1 LTGCAKSCAQP
12 GPAEI
17 TLLGTTI
24 EENGQILEAYQVYV
38 GDSQKFLETP
48 IFEGEFTK
56 IPPLIV
62 QILSSQKSKN
72 LDEQNGIH

>member
-1 LTGCAKSCAQP
+1 M
-12 GPAEI
+12 
-17 TLLGTTI
+17 
-24 EENGQILEAYQVYV
+24 EAYQVYV
-38 GDSQKFLETP
+38 GDSQKFLEAP